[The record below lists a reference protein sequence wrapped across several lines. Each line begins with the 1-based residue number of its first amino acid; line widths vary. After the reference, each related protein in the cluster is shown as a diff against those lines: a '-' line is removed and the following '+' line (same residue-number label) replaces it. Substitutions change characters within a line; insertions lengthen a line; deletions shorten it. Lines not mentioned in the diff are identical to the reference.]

1 MSEIS
6 EFFPV
11 TAGLVIGLVVL
22 RIANVRLR
30 TVALIALSVLAGFL
44 ASLISGG
51 FSPARAIGMT
61 LIGGLL
67 YAAMLNHKTAIEEL
81 MLELK
86 QRFTIAIVTHNLQQ
100 AKRVADMTGF
110 LYVDTTKGGRT
121 GYLVEYGPTAQIF
134 EAPQERHTQEY
145 IRGEFS

>member
-1 MSEIS
+1 
-6 EFFPV
+6 
-11 TAGLVIGLVVL
+11 
-22 RIANVRLR
+22 
-30 TVALIALSVLAGFL
+30 
-44 ASLISGG
+44 
-51 FSPARAIGMT
+51 
-61 LIGGLL
+61 
-67 YAAMLNHKTAIEEL
+67 

-121 GYLVEYGPTAQIF
+121 GYLVEYGPTAEIF
-134 EAPQERHTQEY
+134 EAPRERHTQEY

>member
-1 MSEIS
+1 MPDA
-6 EFFPV
+6 FDFAV
-11 TAGLVIGLVVL
+11 
-22 RIANVRLR
+22 
-30 TVALIALSVLAGFL
+30 
-44 ASLISGG
+44 SGINHNHIYG
-51 FSPARAIGMT
+51 QVD
-61 LIGGLL
+61 
-67 YAAMLNHKTAIEEL
+67 AMLGAGCRLTAFYAPEDDL
-81 MLELK
+81 AAQFAK
-86 QRFTIAIVTHNLQQ
+86 RYPQ